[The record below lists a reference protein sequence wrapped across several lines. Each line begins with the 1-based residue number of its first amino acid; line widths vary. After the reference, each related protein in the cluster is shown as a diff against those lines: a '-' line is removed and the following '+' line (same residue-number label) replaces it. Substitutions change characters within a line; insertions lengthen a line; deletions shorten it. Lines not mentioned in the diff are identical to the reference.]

1 MIAKLNAQ
9 GVKLQKKRDKRDKK
23 NEGYDMLD
31 VDAGA
36 ALRTLYIYAFSL
48 FLHSKALLCFTSH
61 FFTTE
66 K

>member
-31 VDAGA
+31 VDVGA
-36 ALRTLYIYAFSL
+36 ALRTLCICVFTFS
-48 FLHSKALLCFTSH
+48 K
-61 FFTTE
+61 
-66 K
+66 